1 MCSDPR
7 LLYTSNAVHA
17 RVSVPALLM
26 MIHESVIYAFTVFG
40 GGKFS
45 QQESRPVLPAT
56 PLEDRDSY
64 TPRQPPLQFLQKRVL
79 RLASLSLSSTTN
91 MFFELAR
98 QCH

>member
-40 GGKFS
+40 GGKFL

-56 PLEDRDSY
+56 PSHGKLYTQSIRPQNQTIMQNQRAHRENPGALKHGQPRDPEGS
-64 TPRQPPLQFLQKRVL
+64 
-79 RLASLSLSSTTN
+79 
-91 MFFELAR
+91 
-98 QCH
+98 

>member
-56 PLEDRDSY
+56 PSHGKLDTQSISPQNQTNKQNQRAHRETSWC
-64 TPRQPPLQFLQKRVL
+64 TKTW
-79 RLASLSLSSTTN
+79 ATT
-91 MFFELAR
+91 R
-98 QCH
+98 P

>member
-1 MCSDPR
+1 
-7 LLYTSNAVHA
+7 
-17 RVSVPALLM
+17 M
-26 MIHESVIYAFTVFG
+26 MIHESVNMDVFTVFG

-64 TPRQPPLQFLQKRVL
+64 TPRQITLQFLRKRVL
-79 RLASLSLSSTTN
+79 RLASLSLSTTTN